1 MSDSIK
7 KYHELVEEGRI
18 DPNTSY
24 EDKREA
30 KILALISQ
38 AAKANKLYEVYT
50 RAETVKNLGEE
61 KVKEIEE
68 KLNEP
73 IPTPEPPTPDQ
84 QNAIRETF
92 SNLFNRDDD
101 ETDATPI

>member
-50 RAETVKNLGEE
+50 RAEEVKKEFGTTSLLLGL
-61 KVKEIEE
+61 EI
-68 KLNEP
+68 
-73 IPTPEPPTPDQ
+73 
-84 QNAIRETF
+84 AV
-92 SNLFNRDDD
+92 D
-101 ETDATPI
+101 EIC

>member
-38 AAKANKLYEVYT
+38 AAKANKLDEVYT
-50 RAETVKNLGEE
+50 RAEAVKKEFGTTSLLLGL
-61 KVKEIEE
+61 EI
-68 KLNEP
+68 
-73 IPTPEPPTPDQ
+73 
-84 QNAIRETF
+84 AV
-92 SNLFNRDDD
+92 D
-101 ETDATPI
+101 EIC

>member
-50 RAETVKNLGEE
+50 RAEAVKKEFGTTSLLLGL
-61 KVKEIEE
+61 EIAVDE
-68 KLNEP
+68 
-73 IPTPEPPTPDQ
+73 IC
-84 QNAIRETF
+84 QN
-92 SNLFNRDDD
+92 
-101 ETDATPI
+101 